1 MNKPGQMMMVV
12 LLCLLMMAGCSRP
25 RNEPA
30 VQDQGPS
37 SRAEGVP
44 SDESGKSTQLEPS
57 DEPTSKAAA
66 GKYENLQGYT
76 FLVPDKWEAVT
87 LEQLVKDLDKPENA
101 RLLTDF
107 DKREVIPPLLSL
119 HILYLF
125 YPDQKHAKAMFVF
138 QITYDTKKI
147 PWNKYSEQFEA
158 YQMHDL
164 ASENGK
170 DIKLVE
176 NKSTK
181 VNGVEGTS
189 FHYTF
194 SSLLRSG
201 DLIVGFFRKG
211 KSTLWVSVNVSQPY
225 YSELQTDINSVL
237 ESIRKE

>member
-1 MNKPGQMMMVV
+1 M
-12 LLCLLMMAGCSRP
+12 
-25 RNEPA
+25 
-30 VQDQGPS
+30 
-37 SRAEGVP
+37 
-44 SDESGKSTQLEPS
+44 
-57 DEPTSKAAA
+57 
-66 GKYENLQGYT
+66 QGYT

-107 DKREVIPPLLSL
+107 DKREVIPLLPSL

-125 YPDQKHAKAMFVF
+125 YPDQKHAKAMFEF
-138 QITYDTKKI
+138 QITYDTKKT

-158 YQMHDL
+158 YKMHDL

-194 SSLLRSG
+194 SSLQRSG